1 MGIVCLAFSLL
12 GQPPAFVAIAGWWA
26 GGSVTGEE
34 GGTRDSFLASGSFL
48 YSKPG
53 ATVVLGMGLKVFRE
67 AITNPILLLN
77 QWEVAGGEGDVF
89 LPS

>member
-1 MGIVCLAFSLL
+1 MPRLLSPWTTSSLC
-12 GQPPAFVAIAGWWA
+12 GHCRVVG

-53 ATVVLGMGLKVFRE
+53 ATVVLGMGLRVFRE